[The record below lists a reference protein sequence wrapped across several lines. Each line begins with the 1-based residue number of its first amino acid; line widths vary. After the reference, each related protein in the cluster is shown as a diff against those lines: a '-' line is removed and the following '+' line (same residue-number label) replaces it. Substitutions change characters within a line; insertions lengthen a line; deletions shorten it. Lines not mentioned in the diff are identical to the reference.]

1 MPMNDQRTP
10 LARVL
15 GSGSAKDG
23 TGHWWAQRLTSVGLL
38 LLGLWFL
45 TGLAQLSAFSHAD
58 VQEWLARPTS
68 AVLMLLLVTSIA
80 WHSDLGIKV
89 VIEDYVQQPFL
100 KVASIIVVRFLHV
113 FLAAASIFA
122 ILRIA
127 FR

>member
-1 MPMNDQRTP
+1 MSDQRTP

-23 TGHWWAQRLTSVGLL
+23 TGHWWAQRLTSLGLL

-45 TGLAQLSAFSHAD
+45 AGLAQLAAFSYAD

-68 AVLMLLLVTSIA
+68 AVLMLLLVVSIA
-80 WHSDLGIKV
+80 WHSDLGIQV
-89 VIEDYVQQPFL
+89 VIEDYVQHPFL
-100 KVASIIVVRFLHV
+100 KVASLIVVKFLHV

>member
-1 MPMNDQRTP
+1 MNDQRTP

-23 TGHWWAQRLTSVGLL
+23 TGHWWAQRLTSLGLL

-45 TGLAQLSAFSHAD
+45 AGLAQLADFSYAD
-58 VQEWLARPTS
+58 VREWLARPTS
-68 AVLMLLLVTSIA
+68 AVLLLLLVVSMA
-80 WHSDLGIKV
+80 WHSDLGIQV
-89 VIEDYVQQPFL
+89 VVEDYVQHPFL
-100 KVASIIVVRFLHV
+100 KVTSLIVVKFLHV

>member
-1 MPMNDQRTP
+1 MNDQRTP

-23 TGHWWAQRLTSVGLL
+23 TGHWWAQRLTSLGLL
-38 LLGLWFL
+38 LLGIWFL
-45 TGLAQLSAFSHAD
+45 TGLAQLPDFSYAD

-68 AVLMLLLVTSIA
+68 AVLMLLLVVSIA
-80 WHSDLGIKV
+80 WHSDLGIQV
-89 VIEDYVQQPFL
+89 VIEDYVQHPFL